1 MQQQPPQLHSLVFV
15 KLYRPGVD
23 SVETYLHP
31 SGAVLRLLITEVLR
45 LVHLL
50 LQLPC
55 SQNTVP
61 GQAAASSHSARSSSS
76 VITQC
81 QVKQQRHHTVPG
93 QAAAS
98 SHSARSSSSFITQ
111 CQVKQQRHHTV
122 PGQAAASSHSD
133 RSKNSFITLTV
144 TGQRTA
150 SSHLQ

>member
-31 SGAVLRLLITEVLR
+31 CGAVLRLLITEVLR

-93 QAAAS
+93 
-98 SHSARSSSSFITQ
+98 
-111 CQVKQQRHHTV
+111 
-122 PGQAAASSHSD
+122 D

-150 SSHLQ
+150 SSHLQWQVKEQLHHTYSDRSKNSFITLTVTGQRTASL